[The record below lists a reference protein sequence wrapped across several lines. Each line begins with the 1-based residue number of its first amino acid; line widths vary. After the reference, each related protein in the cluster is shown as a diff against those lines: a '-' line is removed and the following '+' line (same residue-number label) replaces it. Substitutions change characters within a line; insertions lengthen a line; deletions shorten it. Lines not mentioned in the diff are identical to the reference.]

1 MTYKFFLGRHL
12 SVHDDAIAVEC
23 AVVLY
28 FSCSI
33 PLLKGVEH
41 FGGSFHHIRRGDDN
55 ERTCRTVP
63 TIMCVYSFLSVLQY
77 CQIPRVFK
85 VKFFL
90 IGNKKFLL
98 LLNGNHILSPIKKE
112 YMLDFKKISLT
123 SLIMSRH
130 QVLSY
135 YMTSTGFYF
144 KISLTPL
151 FKDNRNKMDWQDRI
165 PF

>member
-1 MTYKFFLGRHL
+1 MTSNKKRRTILTGLSEHGMVTAISRCIRWLHKIFSTHQSKMYLKSHFVKVTVPFDYDIFPWKKPLILKKDRKKIPFYHLGRHL

-63 TIMCVYSFLSVLQY
+63 TIMCVYSFLSVL
-77 CQIPRVFK
+77 
-85 VKFFL
+85 
-90 IGNKKFLL
+90 
-98 LLNGNHILSPIKKE
+98 
-112 YMLDFKKISLT
+112 
-123 SLIMSRH
+123 
-130 QVLSY
+130 
-135 YMTSTGFYF
+135 
-144 KISLTPL
+144 
-151 FKDNRNKMDWQDRI
+151 
-165 PF
+165 